1 MRKIQQGFTLIELM
15 IVVAIIGILA
25 AIAIPQYQ
33 DYVTRAKLAKVTAAL
48 SPIKTLIAE
57 YGQNNGGSYAALDGW
72 TAAMDSG
79 GLGLTA
85 APGTTTEISEW
96 TSITDGTV
104 TVALATSVCG
114 AATNVTMQPRNDAS
128 GTRVEWIYGTNATAG
143 GVCAKEIA
151 KWK

>member
-33 DYVTRAKLAKVTAAL
+33 DYVTRAKLAKVAAAL

-79 GLGLTA
+79 GLGLANTPSA
-85 APGTTTEISEW
+85 SAEISAW
-96 TSITDGTV
+96 NSITNGAV
-104 TVALATSVCG
+104 EIALATGVCG
-114 AATNVTMQPRNDAS
+114 TAATVTMTPANDAS
-128 GTRVEWIYGTNATAG
+128 GTRVVYTYTTSLAATT
-143 GVCAKEIA
+143 VCGKEIA